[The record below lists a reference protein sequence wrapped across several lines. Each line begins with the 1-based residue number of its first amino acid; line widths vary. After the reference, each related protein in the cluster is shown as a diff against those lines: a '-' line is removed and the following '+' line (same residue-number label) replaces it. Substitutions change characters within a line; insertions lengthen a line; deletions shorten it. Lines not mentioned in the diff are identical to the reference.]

1 MHRRC
6 LALSCASDA
15 RKRDRLLRWFLSF
28 SACAPSFATE
38 TTQASAGSVKHR
50 VSGCSNDS
58 AFSTARFPLSASA
71 PSCLTWLPPNL
82 HQLSSHDRASMD
94 PTSSS
99 AAPLVA
105 PSILTLLFDHHHFF
119 NQLQELSDTASSA
132 AAVARGAVQNR
143 YDTCSCTASLGRN
156 KVMPDQSMMDS
167 SLPAP
172 GSVVQSQVD
181 DDGIVGVQDTQIPR
195 ELKRKPPFV
204 CCDTRFKKDQ
214 YYRQRHLDQHA
225 KPVGC
230 TNCGERFGRANKL
243 KQHQMLFLNGSC
255 RRRNRFF
262 SYPNTAEPA
271 AAADG
276 QSRQAGQEEE
286 EMLNASSERDQE
298 HANMASA
305 AKRLRH
311 LQGASRCSMN
321 GIWSSYEGRTREYL
335 LQEVDHLQKRSREQY
350 WQDID
355 WLKMPAYTQWRQSVQ
370 AIQARTRLMIQKA
383 QQQQE
388 VQELQQQLRSVMQ
401 GGQQYQRLPAP
412 VYDGLTNEQQQQQ
425 QPDLHGWPVYGPN

>member
-1 MHRRC
+1 
-6 LALSCASDA
+6 
-15 RKRDRLLRWFLSF
+15 
-28 SACAPSFATE
+28 
-38 TTQASAGSVKHR
+38 
-50 VSGCSNDS
+50 
-58 AFSTARFPLSASA
+58 
-71 PSCLTWLPPNL
+71 
-82 HQLSSHDRASMD
+82 
-94 PTSSS
+94 
-99 AAPLVA
+99 
-105 PSILTLLFDHHHFF
+105 
-119 NQLQELSDTASSA
+119 
-132 AAVARGAVQNR
+132 
-143 YDTCSCTASLGRN
+143 
-156 KVMPDQSMMDS
+156 MPDQSMMDS

-225 KPVGC
+225 KPVGY
-230 TNCGERFGRANKL
+230 
-243 KQHQMLFLNGSC
+243 
-255 RRRNRFF
+255 RFF

-311 LQGASRCSMN
+311 LQGASRCSSMN